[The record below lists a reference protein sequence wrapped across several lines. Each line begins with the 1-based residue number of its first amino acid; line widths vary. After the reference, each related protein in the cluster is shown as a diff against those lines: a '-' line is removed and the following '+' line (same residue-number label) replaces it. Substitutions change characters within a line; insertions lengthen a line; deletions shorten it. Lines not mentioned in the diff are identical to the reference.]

1 MIDEGRKCLDIA
13 QQLPSV
19 DVREDDDR
27 FPVHTNL
34 STVGAKDIH
43 ATVDNGTLTIRDER
57 RFERKERKKGFERLE
72 RVEGSLLRRFTLPDN
87 ERAGESRV
95 RYNNGVL
102 EVVIPTQAAPET
114 RRVNVKVN

>member
-19 DVREDDDR
+19 DVREHDDR
-27 FPVHTNL
+27 FPVHTDL
-34 STVGAKDIH
+34 PGVGAKDIH
-43 ATVDNGTLTIRDER
+43 ATAGNGTLTIRDER

-72 RVEGSLLRRFTLPDN
+72 RIAGSFPRRFTLPGDV
-87 ERAGESRV
+87 RADESRA